1 MIYKI
6 LLINFFLV
14 FSSYSNDIHD
24 SLENFVI
31 GATLNLNELNTQKSN
46 LFLKDFTYLTPANA
60 AKQTIIHPKPNIW
73 NWARINE
80 MLDFANLHNLDLR
93 IHGPIGPQ
101 SSKWIK
107 DDIRT
112 SDELMI
118 NLVEFMTESCIKFS
132 KEPSVKW
139 MDVVNETILSSGKWH
154 GPKPGNNKWENPWL
168 KIGLDENEFP
178 IYILKSFEIATK
190 LAPNISLVFNQNAG
204 FQPRLWDKLK
214 KSVNYI
220 RSKGYRVD
228 GIGWQGHL
236 LLSKS
241 TYSFVNDLDKGI
253 KDLSNLIDWA
263 HENDLDFHVTEL
275 DYFVE
280 DKSNLNNDLLDQK
293 MIYSRIIKLLKDK
306 SKNGIVTLNFW
317 DMGERFKKG
326 KGYFQSIYSKEL
338 EPNPSYELLN
348 NILK

>member
-60 AKQTIIHPKPNIW
+60 AKQTIVHPKPNTW
-73 NWARINE
+73 NWAKINK

-112 SDELMI
+112 SDELML
-118 NLVEFMTESCIKFS
+118 NLEEFMTESCIKFS

-293 MIYSRIIKLLKDK
+293 MIYSRIINLLKDK

-326 KGYFQSIYSKEL
+326 KGYFQSIYSKDL

>member
-178 IYILKSFEIATK
+178 VYILKSFEIATK

-214 KSVNYI
+214 KSVKYI

>member
-1 MIYKI
+1 
-6 LLINFFLV
+6 
-14 FSSYSNDIHD
+14 
-24 SLENFVI
+24 
-31 GATLNLNELNTQKSN
+31 
-46 LFLKDFTYLTPANA
+46 
-60 AKQTIIHPKPNIW
+60 
-73 NWARINE
+73 
-80 MLDFANLHNLDLR
+80 ML
-93 IHGPIGPQ
+93 
-101 SSKWIK
+101 
-107 DDIRT
+107 
-112 SDELMI
+112 

-139 MDVVNETILSSGKWH
+139 MDVVNETILPSGKWH
-154 GPKPGNNKWENPWL
+154 GPKLGNNKWENPWL

-214 KSVNYI
+214 KSVKYI

-241 TYSFVNDLDKGI
+241 TYGFVNDLDKGI

-280 DKSNLNNDLLDQK
+280 DKSNLSNDLLEQK
-293 MIYSRIIKLLKDK
+293 MIYSRIINLLEDK
-306 SKNGIVTLNFW
+306 SKNGLVTLNFW

-338 EPNPSYELLN
+338 KPNPSYELLN

>member
-1 MIYKI
+1 MKNYLI
-6 LLINFFLV
+6 LTYIFLPLILHSQQSTLLDNFT
-14 FSSYSNDIHD
+14 
-24 SLENFVI
+24 I
-31 GATLNLNELNTQKSN
+31 GATLNHNELNTQKSN

-60 AKQTIIHPKPNIW
+60 AKQKAVHPKPNTW
-73 NWARINE
+73 NWTKINE
-80 MLDFANLHNLDLR
+80 TPDFANLHNLDLR

-107 DDIRT
+107 DDLRT
-112 SDELMI
+112 SDELML

-139 MDVVNETILSSGKWH
+139 MDVVNETILTNGEWH

-178 IYILKSFEIATK
+178 IYILKSFEIATE

-214 KSVNYI
+214 YSIKYI

-241 TYSFVNDLDKGI
+241 TYGFVNDIEKEI
-253 KDLSNLIDWA
+253 QDLSNLIDWA
-263 HENDLDFHVTEL
+263 HQNALDFHVTEL
-275 DYFVE
+275 DYLVK
-280 DKSNLNNDLLDQK
+280 DKSNLKIDLLEQK
-293 MIYSRIIKLLKDK
+293 MIYSRIINLLKKK

-317 DMGERFKKG
+317 DMGERYKKG
-326 KGYFQSIYSKEL
+326 KGYFQSIYSKDL
-338 EPNPSYELLN
+338 KPNPSYNLIK